1 MILTAAGL
9 ITIMPN
15 ARRVATAYVGPLN
28 EAMDAYDITT
38 PRRQAAFL
46 GQVAHESGQLQ
57 YTRELWGPTPAQAA
71 YEGRR
76 DLGNVEPGDGRR
88 FLGRGLI
95 QITGRLN
102 YGEVSHALF
111 SDDRLLITPA
121 DLETPELAA
130 LSAAWF
136 WSRNGLDAW
145 ADANDYRTITRRIN
159 GGLTGWQDRVTYW
172 ERAKK
177 LLGVEG

>member
-1 MILTAAGL
+1 VSLTAAGL
-9 ITIMPN
+9 IEIMPN
-15 ARRVATAYVGPLN
+15 ARRVAATYVEPLN
-28 EAMDAYDITT
+28 QAMGAFGITT

-57 YTRELWGPTPAQAA
+57 YTRELWGPTPAQVA
-71 YEGRR
+71 YEGRH
-76 DLGNVEPGDGRR
+76 DLGNLEPGDGKR

-102 YGEVSHALF
+102 YGEVSQALF
-111 SDDRLLITPA
+111 GDDRLLITPT
-121 DLETPELAA
+121 DLETPDLAA

-136 WSRNGLDAW
+136 WGKNGLNAW

-159 GGLTGWQDRVTYW
+159 GGLNGWQDRVTYW
-172 ERAKK
+172 ERAKH
-177 LLGVEG
+177 LLGVQA